1 MKDIL
6 IIGIPILMMIGILI
20 LFIESRK
27 LEYKINRTLF
37 FIDCMKNDKK
47 IDKESAIILI
57 TSLVEND
64 IIGKVTEYVEKTDEI
79 SNKKWYWI
87 FI

>member
-79 SNKKWYWI
+79 SNKK
-87 FI
+87 